1 VEHWLLS
8 ETRICAGRYRP
19 ILWGV
24 GRAVLRVGGLLNT
37 LLGPEETDHPYPS
50 RTPVTVFGPARVREG
65 WGVCFLGCCGPCAA
79 ASFCW
84 GGRSGCCLFFEN
96 YTVDAS
102 IFISLLVILNRF

>member
-8 ETRICAGRYRP
+8 ETRICAGQYRP

-50 RTPVTVFGPARVREG
+50 RTPVTVFGPARVRWWVGGFVFFGVAGLAPPLPLLG
-65 WGVCFLGCCGPCAA
+65 WLV
-79 ASFCW
+79 W
-84 GGRSGCCLFFEN
+84 
-96 YTVDAS
+96 V
-102 IFISLLVILNRF
+102 LLVF